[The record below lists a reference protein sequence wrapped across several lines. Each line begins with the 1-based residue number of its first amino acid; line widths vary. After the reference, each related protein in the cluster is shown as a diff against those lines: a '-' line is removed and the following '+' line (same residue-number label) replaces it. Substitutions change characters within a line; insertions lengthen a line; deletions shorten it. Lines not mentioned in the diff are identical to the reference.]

1 VRRARL
7 VALLALTA
15 LMAGCGGGDGVRPS
29 GDSGNGG
36 ASAPDD
42 GPDLGPDGRPLSPF
56 TGLAIDEDVL
66 ERPLLIVKIENS
78 PPARPQSGLD
88 AADIVI
94 EEVVEGGITRFFVI
108 FHSELPA
115 VAGPVRSA
123 RPVDTQ
129 LLKGFGPSGFA
140 FSGARPEVQDLL
152 ATTPSVRIS
161 EGSAGFFRDAARNA
175 PHNLYLAPGDA
186 LPTLLGRGA
195 TPLTTIGWT
204 FVDAAPADDEVC
216 PGGVTGCAGSGTTI
230 SIPLS
235 AAFASG
241 WDYDAAAGVYRRNQN
256 GRPFDVTGDGR
267 IGAANVV
274 VLATRHYTGPTG
286 YPETDVVTTGAD
298 AVVLR
303 DGRRYA
309 ARWSK
314 ASESSLLVLE
324 TLDGRPFP
332 LKPGATWVHLP
343 PASALPALLP

>member
-1 VRRARL
+1 
-7 VALLALTA
+7 
-15 LMAGCGGGDGVRPS
+15 VRPDGS
-29 GDSGNGG
+29 GGQG
-36 ASAPDD
+36 SAPSPDD
-42 GPDLGPDGRPLSPF
+42 GPDLAPDGRPLSPF
-56 TGLAIDEDVL
+56 TGLAIDADVL

-94 EEVVEGGITRFFVI
+94 EEVVEGGITRFFVL

-129 LLKGFGPSGFA
+129 LLKGLGSSGFA

-175 PHNLYLAPGDA
+175 PHNLYLAPTDA

-195 TPLTTIGWT
+195 TPLSTIGWT
-204 FVDAAPADDEVC
+204 FVEELEDDVVC
-216 PGGVTGCAGSGTTI
+216 PGGATGCVGDGATIAIPMSAG
-230 SIPLS
+230 
-235 AAFASG
+235 FVSG
-241 WDYDAAAGVYRRNQN
+241 WDYDAADGVYRRNQN
-256 GRPFDVTGDGR
+256 GRAFDVTGDGR

-309 ARWSK
+309 ARWTKSN
-314 ASESSLLVLE
+314 ESALLVLE
-324 TLDGRPFP
+324 TRDGRPFP